1 MSPNVV
7 INSMVT
13 HVGQLSVLP
22 GRKDIAS
29 TWDRVGGLERDV
41 LRLSL
46 PMLVASCPLALDAIL
61 QEILHEL
68 DVLLAYIHRAWRLAG
83 PNALPSHSDLRNACI
98 DVDVFSL
105 EAKRFA
111 TAETKRTSHEC
122 RQVDLR
128 PSVL

>member
-29 TWDRVGGLERDV
+29 TWDRVGVLERDV
-41 LRLSL
+41 LRLPL
-46 PMLVASCPLALDAIL
+46 PMLVASRPLALDAIHQDIL
-61 QEILHEL
+61 QEL
-68 DVLLAYIHRAWRLAG
+68 DVLLAHVHSAWGLAG
-83 PNALPSHSDLRNACI
+83 PNVFPSHCDLRNACI

-105 EAKRFA
+105 
-111 TAETKRTSHEC
+111 
-122 RQVDLR
+122 
-128 PSVL
+128 